1 MIASL
6 EGQFARMSNRL
17 MTLSPQNIIDCAK
30 SGSFIDR
37 NGVVQ
42 PIPSGYFNNFVYTAL
57 GCRGGNFDAGF
68 QYYKYNGV
76 KLETDYPYTAQ
87 VINFLLISIGLLFC
101 YNTQIP

>member
-17 MTLSPQNIIDCAK
+17 MTLSPQNIVDCAK
-30 SGSFIDR
+30 TGSFIDR

-42 PIPSGYFNNFVYTAL
+42 PVPSGYFNNFVYTAQ

-76 KLETDYPYTAQ
+76 KLDTDYPYTAQ
-87 VINFLLISIGLLFC
+87 VIYIYWLLLVLL
-101 YNTQIP
+101 